1 MKEHVNLL
9 TEASGP
15 TFDFTLASVSSFL
28 RHNPWF
34 KGELRIGTHPR
45 SSLSSQQQARLRLVY
60 ERVSFFEL
68 SLARGVWISGD
79 TISEK
84 AIVPFLTGLG
94 TSTFLHITRGTLYF
108 SSRAVF
114 LGDVSEMIIP
124 NRIISARHHQ
134 SVIFFDSET
143 PLSSL
148 RAGEEIFSKL
158 KTLPNHISVNF
169 GELSSTFPDKRFKI
183 LQPKLKQQ
191 KFVIF
196 DTFKTTHKFHSKIN
210 GIWNRE
216 TQEAGRV
223 SYLDAK
229 RNLPSRLASHSIHS
243 DKNIA
248 RQLSDLSTSIIIPAY
263 AAASY
268 IEACLDSI
276 VNQTDS
282 IPVEILVGV
291 DNCKSTSL
299 ELAKIRHKYQ
309 NLRVFKTTI
318 QSGPY
323 LIRNTLSKLAHHPNL
338 LFFDADDLM
347 KPDMLQLIRT
357 KANSTSQVRFK
368 YLNFK
373 GNSILDEPMEISNQ
387 TAHGVFFI
395 PAHIFNKVGGF
406 QPWPFGADT
415 EFMKRCRAN
424 KLPVVNIDLPLFYR
438 RIHSSSLTQ
447 NSQTG
452 YASQSRKRVQQWI
465 KNNKDWRIPIVT
477 QIAEMIK
484 DETSISI

>member
-1 MKEHVNLL
+1 
-9 TEASGP
+9 
-15 TFDFTLASVSSFL
+15 
-28 RHNPWF
+28 
-34 KGELRIGTHPR
+34 
-45 SSLSSQQQARLRLVY
+45 
-60 ERVSFFEL
+60 
-68 SLARGVWISGD
+68 
-79 TISEK
+79 
-84 AIVPFLTGLG
+84 
-94 TSTFLHITRGTLYF
+94 
-108 SSRAVF
+108 
-114 LGDVSEMIIP
+114 
-124 NRIISARHHQ
+124 
-134 SVIFFDSET
+134 
-143 PLSSL
+143 
-148 RAGEEIFSKL
+148 
-158 KTLPNHISVNF
+158 
-169 GELSSTFPDKRFKI
+169 
-183 LQPKLKQQ
+183 
-191 KFVIF
+191 
-196 DTFKTTHKFHSKIN
+196 
-210 GIWNRE
+210 
-216 TQEAGRV
+216 
-223 SYLDAK
+223 
-229 RNLPSRLASHSIHS
+229 
-243 DKNIA
+243 
-248 RQLSDLSTSIIIPAY
+248 
-263 AAASY
+263 
-268 IEACLDSI
+268 
-276 VNQTDS
+276 
-282 IPVEILVGV
+282 
-291 DNCKSTSL
+291 
-299 ELAKIRHKYQ
+299 
-309 NLRVFKTTI
+309 
-318 QSGPY
+318 
-323 LIRNTLSKLAHHPNL
+323 LSKLAHHPNL